1 MFARLNVSQ
10 IRLELSQVHNFPAN
24 RASTAYTQC
33 RLFLFHWCYVWI
45 FFFFFTKMPEVC
57 KTLKEIVI
65 MSSVDSGWRVL
76 KIAMKKPNQ
85 SYALWEQRMK
95 SKALALF
102 LVPHFSLCLPRLSF
116 IAWGN
121 FNAGSRS
128 AALCYPW
135 GKMSGTTRSL
145 KKQQLD

>member
-1 MFARLNVSQ
+1 
-10 IRLELSQVHNFPAN
+10 
-24 RASTAYTQC
+24 
-33 RLFLFHWCYVWI
+33 
-45 FFFFFTKMPEVC
+45 MPEVC

-102 LVPHFSLCLPRLSF
+102 LVPHFSLCLPPLSF
-116 IAWGN
+116 SRGVI
-121 FNAGSRS
+121 FTRPRVPPRS
-128 AALCYPW
+128 AIPE
-135 GKMSGTTRSL
+135 GKWAGL
-145 KKQQLD
+145 LAV

>member
-1 MFARLNVSQ
+1 MFAPLNVSQ
-10 IRLELSQVHNFPAN
+10 IRLELFQVHNFPAN
-24 RASTAYTQC
+24 RASTC
-33 RLFLFHWCYVWI
+33 RLYSVYTVLVSLMLCLV
-45 FFFFFTKMPEVC
+45 FFCFTKMPEIC
-57 KTLKEIVI
+57 KTMKEIVI